1 VSACL
6 LGVRCRFDGESR
18 PNAGLIAELQG
29 QALLPVC
36 PEQLGGLPTPRP
48 ACDLVGG
55 DGEAVL
61 DGTARVVNRHGDD
74 VTANLQRGAEEVLR
88 LARTFH
94 ATEAYFKSKSP
105 SCGCGTVKL
114 DGRPTAGFGVCA
126 ALLKRNGV
134 ILHEVD

>member
-1 VSACL
+1 MRS
-6 LGVRCRFDGESR
+6 RFDGESR
-18 PNAGLIAELQG
+18 PHPDLIAELQG
-29 QALLPVC
+29 QAFLAVC

-61 DGTARVVNRHGDD
+61 DGTARVVNRDGDD
-74 VTANLQRGAEEVLR
+74 VTAHFRRGAEEVLQ

-94 ATEAYFKSKSP
+94 ATEAYLKSKSP
-105 SCGCGTVKL
+105 SCGCGTIHV

-134 ILHEVD
+134 VLHEVD